1 MTGVATGRALSA
13 AAGAAEYRHVLAG
26 AELDGPAERLAALLD
41 PSFLSEAGWHPVS
54 RVLSLPAGHR
64 LLGRAVCRVGGC
76 ATPVHARLGG
86 GCYPPL
92 PPPPRP
98 RRAPDPN
105 PRAAPLPPPPA
116 PRAPG
121 AGAR

>member
-64 LLGRAVCRVGGC
+64 LLGRAACRVGGR
-76 ATPVHARLGG
+76 ATTVHAAARRPGFCPL
-86 GCYPPL
+86 L
-92 PPPPRP
+92 PPTPPRAHAAPHRHPAPVQPTP
-98 RRAPDPN
+98 RR
-105 PRAAPLPPPPA
+105 PA
-116 PRAPG
+116 QT
-121 AGAR
+121 

>member
-41 PSFLSEAGWHPVS
+41 PSFLSEAGWDPVS

-76 ATPVHARLGG
+76 APTAPPGLRAG
-86 GCYPPL
+86 GCAP

-98 RRAPDPN
+98 PSPTT
-105 PRAAPLPPPPA
+105 PHPPPP
-116 PRAPG
+116 PPSPPPLPHPH
-121 AGAR
+121 

>member
-64 LLGRAVCRVGGC
+64 LLGRAVCRVGGG
-76 ATPVHARLGG
+76 ATPGPPGVGG
-86 GCYPPL
+86 GGV
-92 PPPPRP
+92 
-98 RRAPDPN
+98 RRF
-105 PRAAPLPPPPA
+105 PPPA
-116 PRAPG
+116 RQGGAAHPSARAPP
-121 AGAR
+121 

>member
-64 LLGRAVCRVGGC
+64 LLGRAVCRVGGG
-76 ATPVHARLGG
+76 ATTGHAGLGG
-86 GCYPPL
+86 GGFPLFSPPARR
-92 PPPPRP
+92 RP
-98 RRAPDPN
+98 DPEPN
-105 PRAAPLPPPPA
+105 PRAAPVPPPPA
-116 PRAPG
+116 PPAPVRG
-121 AGAR
+121 A

>member
-41 PSFLSEAGWHPVS
+41 PSFLSEAGWDPVS

-64 LLGRAVCRVGGC
+64 LLGRAGCRVGGG
-76 ATPVHARLGG
+76 ASTVPAGVGG
-86 GCYPPL
+86 GGV
-92 PPPPRP
+92 
-98 RRAPDPN
+98 RAVS
-105 PRAAPLPPPPA
+105 PPA
-116 PRAPG
+116 RHTGDRSDNARGRPG
-121 AGAR
+121 SA

>member
-64 LLGRAVCRVGGC
+64 LLGRAGCRVGGWP
-76 ATPVHARLGG
+76 TPVHGRAGG
-86 GCYPPL
+86 GGLRPVSPRRHAEAG
-92 PPPPRP
+92 PRP
-98 RRAPDPN
+98 
-105 PRAAPLPPPPA
+105 
-116 PRAPG
+116 
-121 AGAR
+121 